1 MKSIRETLQIQK
13 NVNIIAESGIDDTVQ
28 FHQLREDQTP
38 RAGKKKGISK
48 KISKNFLGPNN

>member
-1 MKSIRETLQIQK
+1 MKNIRETLQIQK

-38 RAGKKKGISK
+38 RAGKKERD
-48 KISKNFLGPNN
+48 L